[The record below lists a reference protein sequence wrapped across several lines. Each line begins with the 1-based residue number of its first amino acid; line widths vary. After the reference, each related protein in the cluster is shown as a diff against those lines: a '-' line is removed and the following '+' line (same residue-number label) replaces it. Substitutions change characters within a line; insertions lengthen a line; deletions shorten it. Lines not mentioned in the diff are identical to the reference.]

1 MNDKSGDTG
10 CYQLLMRLDRKCRL
24 SIGALG
30 DILFSPGY
38 YIYTGRAKKGLRARV
53 GRHFRREKKMRWHID
68 YFLAG
73 AKILQV
79 FYYFNRIDEC
89 IINAGAKENLRGSV
103 FIKKFGSSDCC
114 CPGHLIYVKGK
125 PFYDK
130 KAISG

>member
-1 MNDKSGDTG
+1 MPWEIFYFHRVITSIPEGQKRG
-10 CYQLLMRLDRKCRL
+10 CAQE
-24 SIGALG
+24 SA
-30 DILFSPGY
+30 DIF
-38 YIYTGRAKKGLRARV
+38 A
-53 GRHFRREKKMRWHID
+53 EKKMRWHID